1 MANKQVWTIRAGI
14 ISLASS
20 SSFCINLHCA
30 EEADGAVINLWE
42 HNGDFSQIW
51 AGLMLDSPA
60 DPEKWVGEEAVSVPQ
75 GQQGQMVSMGKG
87 TYGPTPTVHAF
98 GQPDGQV
105 TIGKFCSIAANC
117 QIYVNGGNHV
127 TSRVTT
133 FPFGLMHQESYP
145 WNASHPPCRNVKIGN
160 DVWIGENATI
170 MPGVTVGDGAV
181 IANNS
186 HVVKDVAPYEVVGG
200 NPAKPIKKRFSE
212 EQIQQLL
219 AIQWWDW
226 PDSRINQEM
235 QFLNSDAEGN
245 IDTFIAR
252 NPH

>member
-1 MANKQVWTIRAGI
+1 
-14 ISLASS
+14 
-20 SSFCINLHCA
+20 
-30 EEADGAVINLWE
+30 
-42 HNGDFSQIW
+42 
-51 AGLMLDSPA
+51 
-60 DPEKWVGEEAVSVPQ
+60 
-75 GQQGQMVSMGKG
+75 
-87 TYGPTPTVHAF
+87 
-98 GQPDGQV
+98 
-105 TIGKFCSIAANC
+105 
-117 QIYVNGGNHV
+117 
-127 TSRVTT
+127 
-133 FPFGLMHQESYP
+133 
-145 WNASHPPCRNVKIGN
+145 
-160 DVWIGENATI
+160 

-186 HVVKDVAPYEVVGG
+186 HVVKDLAPYEVVGG